1 MERLFEDIDE
11 QELTFDQALTRL
23 EELSGKLE
31 QGDIPLEDALE
42 VYEKAVGLFAL
53 CRDRLD
59 SMEQRI
65 EKLTEDLDGTLR
77 AEPADEAEPG
87 TGEVAGD
94 DD

>member
-1 MERLFEDIDE
+1 VERLFEDIDE
-11 QELTFDQALTRL
+11 QDLTFDQALTRL

-42 VYEKAVGLFAL
+42 VYERAVGLFAL

-59 SMEQRI
+59 GMEQRI

-77 AEPADEAEPG
+77 TEPTGEGEPDA
-87 TGEVAGD
+87 GEVAGD
-94 DD
+94 V